1 MKTHVLKSLSLCLL
15 ASALHAPA
23 SQAAYTITLQ
33 EVGANVVAT
42 GSGSLNLAALVPAAG
57 VLAWPNALI
66 PDNGT
71 LGVGPLVADCTLY
84 AGNVSF
90 PAAIGTGGFVA
101 PSSGTGSFVGT
112 VGGGYLVVPLRY
124 VSGSSLG
131 ESETAFVGRTL
142 ADLGLAPGEY
152 VWSWGE
158 GATAD
163 SLTVRVGAQTPPPP
177 PPPLPL
183 PPDPMAL
190 LKLKVQTIA
199 KVGSSLSDKL
209 ALAESYYDVPDAAAG
224 CSMMSDFMAQV
235 RALAGKKFTDALAAE
250 LTDGA
255 LQVMSTHGCP

>member
-1 MKTHVLKSLSLCLL
+1 MKTHVLKSLSWCLI

-23 SQAAYTITLQ
+23 SHAAYMITVQ
-33 EVGANVVAT
+33 EVGADVVAT
-42 GSGSLNLAALVPAAG
+42 GSGSLNLAALVRAAG
-57 VLAWPNALI
+57 VFGWPNTLI

-71 LGVGPLVADCTLY
+71 VGVGPLAADCTLY
-84 AGNVSF
+84 VGNVSF
-90 PAAIGTGGFVA
+90 PAVIGTGGSVA
-101 PSSGTGSFVGT
+101 PSSGSGSFVGT
-112 VGGGYLVVPLRY
+112 IGGGYLVVPLRY
-124 VSGSSLG
+124 VSGSPLG
-131 ESETAFVGRTL
+131 DSVTTFVGRTL

-158 GATAD
+158 GSTAD
-163 SLTVRVGAQTPPPP
+163 SLTVRVQAPTPLPPPP
-177 PPPLPL
+177 DPL
-183 PPDPMAL
+183 AL

-255 LQVMSTHGCP
+255 LQVMATHGCP

>member
-1 MKTHVLKSLSLCLL
+1 MKTHVLKSLSWCLI

-23 SQAAYTITLQ
+23 SHAAYMITVQ
-33 EVGANVVAT
+33 EVGADVVAT
-42 GSGSLNLAALVPAAG
+42 GSGSLNLAALVRAG
-57 VLAWPNALI
+57 GVFGWPNTLI

-71 LGVGPLVADCTLY
+71 VGVGPLAADCTLY
-84 AGNVSF
+84 VGNVSF
-90 PAAIGTGGFVA
+90 PAVIGTGGSVA
-101 PSSGTGSFVGT
+101 PSSGSGSFVGT
-112 VGGGYLVVPLRY
+112 IGGGYLVVPLRY
-124 VSGSSLG
+124 VSGSPLG
-131 ESETAFVGRTL
+131 DSVTTFVGRTL

-158 GATAD
+158 GSTAD
-163 SLTVRVGAQTPPPP
+163 SLTVRVQAPTPLPPPP
-177 PPPLPL
+177 DPL
-183 PPDPMAL
+183 AL

-255 LQVMSTHGCP
+255 LQVMATHGCP

>member
-1 MKTHVLKSLSLCLL
+1 MKAHVLKSLSWCLI

-23 SQAAYTITLQ
+23 SHAAYTITVQ

-57 VLAWPNALI
+57 LLAWPNTLI

-71 LGVGPLVADCTLY
+71 LGVGPLAADCRLY
-84 AGNVSF
+84 VGNVSF
-90 PAAIGTGGFVA
+90 PTSIGTGGSVA
-101 PSSGTGSFVGT
+101 PSSGSGSFVGT

-124 VSGSSLG
+124 VSGSPLG
-131 ESETAFVGRTL
+131 ESATTFAGRTL

-152 VWSWGE
+152 VWSWGQDS
-158 GATAD
+158 TAD
-163 SLTVRVGAQTPPPP
+163 SLTVRVGAPTPPPP
-177 PPPLPL
+177 PPPLP
-183 PPDPMAL
+183 PPPAPLAL

-255 LQVMSTHGCP
+255 LQVMSAHGCQ